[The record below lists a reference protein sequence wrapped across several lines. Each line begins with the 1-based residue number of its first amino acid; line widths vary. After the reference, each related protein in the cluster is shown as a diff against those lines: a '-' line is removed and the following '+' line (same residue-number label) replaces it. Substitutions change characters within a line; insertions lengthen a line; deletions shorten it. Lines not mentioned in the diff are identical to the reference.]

1 MDIKKIVLPTLVALC
16 MTTKVQA
23 TPVPVV
29 AYNDLLVLKEQRVEE
44 LEEAEQSIQALND
57 ELQKVRDAKAKAEQQ
72 AKERAKAQA
81 MAKKSQQ
88 ATKQVTRGGV
98 SRGTFTITAYDDTPA
113 SQGQW
118 VGQTATG
125 FSLKGHTRAS
135 AMCIAVDPRVIPLNS
150 KVLLEFDSDYA
161 HFNGVYTAY
170 DTGGAI
176 KGNIIDL
183 FMGGQDV
190 AQQVRNFGRRK
201 VKVTILE

>member
-1 MDIKKIVLPTLVALC
+1 

-44 LEEAEQSIQALND
+44 LEKAEQSIQALSD
-57 ELQKVRDAKAKAEQQ
+57 ELQRVRDAKAKAEQQ
-72 AKERAKAQA
+72 AKEKAKAQA
-81 MAKKSQQ
+81 RAKKSQQ
-88 ATKQVTRGGV
+88 ATRGGV

-113 SQGQW
+113 SQGKW
-118 VGQTATG
+118 VGTTATG
-125 FSLKGHTRAS
+125 FNLRGHTRAS

-190 AQQVRNFGRRK
+190 SQQVRNFGRRK